1 METKDQL
8 VNHVKKWI
16 SVDEEIRALQKQ
28 IKERK
33 SHQKEL
39 SSGLMDVMKNNDI
52 ECFDLSDGKLVYTTN
67 KVKQAINKK
76 LLMSALTKYFNKEE
90 DIEKVTNHIMESRT
104 EKIRENIKRK
114 IDKNKN
120 DNK

>member
-16 SVDEEIRALQKQ
+16 GVDEEIRMLQKQ

-33 SHQKEL
+33 NHQKEL
-39 SSGLMDVMKNNDI
+39 STELMSVMKNNDI
-52 ECFDLSDGKLVYTTN
+52 ECFDLSDGKLVYTRN
-67 KVKQAINKK
+67 KVKQPINKK
-76 LLMSALTKYFNKEE
+76 LLMSTLGRFFNKEE
-90 DIEKVTNHIMESRT
+90 DIEKVTNHIMESRP

-120 DNK
+120 